1 MDRDTDFRDYVAQR
15 RPQLYRS
22 AYLLCGDPHRAEDV
36 VQDALIRLYVAWPR
50 VVRANNVDAYARR
63 IVINSHY
70 DQARRP
76 WRRESAVGDGAP
88 ERPAPEG
95 FPAEDAQTL
104 WQALRRLP
112 AGQRRV
118 VVLRHL
124 WGLSVEET
132 AADLGLSPGTVKSQ
146 TSDALASLR
155 RALAPAYNVNLARKE
170 EDR

>member
-1 MDRDTDFRDYVAQR
+1 MDRDTDFREYVAGR

-36 VQDALIRLYVAWPR
+36 VQEALIRLYVAWPR

-63 IVINSHY
+63 IVLNSHY

-76 WRRESAVGDGAP
+76 WRRESAVADGP

-95 FPAEDAQTL
+95 FPAEDAQAL
-104 WQALRRLP
+104 WAALRRLP
-112 AGQRRV
+112 PGQRKV

-124 WGLSVEET
+124 WGLTVEET
-132 AADLGLSPGTVKSQ
+132 ADDLGISTGTVKSQ
-146 TSDALASLR
+146 TSDALSALR
-155 RALAPAYNVNLARKE
+155 RALAPEYDAHLAGKE